1 MRNVDFCEAV
11 RRHSEL
17 YPLMEPQDYIKLAC
31 QSEFGP
37 AHIIT
42 DEAKAVAE
50 LEKEWQML
58 KSAVR
63 IQPESVSGGLCRFHL
78 TGEYAGRNVAPP
90 LLTKLLM
97 LTKEV
102 HRGTQKALEKKLEF
116 LETLDVPGMKECLDE
131 YRRQGCGF
139 LHHSGTFRD
148 AYSPHYR
155 LIDCEYAYYFECLL
169 RISELCR
176 SEGPV
181 IVAVDGRCGSGKT
194 SFAKLAARVFPCN
207 VFHMDDFYLPV
218 ERRGKNWKAVP
229 GGNIDLNRLRDEVLV
244 PVKEGEEAKYRP
256 FSCLKREFG
265 SMIVV
270 PPQKLNIIEGS
281 YSHHPELFG
290 NYDLK
295 IFLTCE
301 KEEQER
307 RLRER
312 EGIYFNEYEIWWMP
326 MEEHYIESLDIEQEA
341 GIIVDTGKL
350 F

>member
-1 MRNVDFCEAV
+1 MKRMDFREAV

-37 AHIIT
+37 AHMIT
-42 DEAKAVAE
+42 DEAKAVTE

-58 KSAVR
+58 KGAVR
-63 IQPESVSGGLCRFHL
+63 IQPESIGGGLCRFHL
-78 TGEYAGRNVAPP
+78 TGEYAGRSAAAS

-97 LTKEV
+97 LTTEE
-102 HRGTQKALEKKLEF
+102 HRGTQEAFERKLKF
-116 LETLDVPGMKECLDE
+116 LETLDVPGMKECLEE

-155 LIDCEYAYYFECLL
+155 LIEWEHADYFECML

-176 SEGPV
+176 GEGPV
-181 IVAVDGRCGSGKT
+181 VVAVDGRCGSGKT
-194 SFAKLAARVFPCN
+194 SLAKLSARIFPCN

-218 ERRGKNWKAVP
+218 ERRGKNWNAVP
-229 GGNIDLNRLRDEVLV
+229 GGNMDLERLRDEVLI
-244 PVKEGEEAKYRP
+244 PVSEGKEALYRP
-256 FSCLKREFG
+256 YSCLRREYG
-265 SMIVV
+265 SVTVM

-281 YSHHPELFG
+281 YSHHPELFEK
-290 NYDLK
+290 YDLK

-301 KEEQER
+301 KDVQER
-307 RLRER
+307 RLRDR
-312 EGIYFNEYEIWWMP
+312 EGVYFNEYEVWWMP
-326 MEEHYIESLDIEQEA
+326 MEEHYIESLEIEQEA
-341 GIIVDTGKL
+341 GLLVDTGK
-350 F
+350 

>member
-1 MRNVDFCEAV
+1 MKRMGFREAV
-11 RRHSEL
+11 RKHSEL

-42 DEAKAVAE
+42 DEAKTVAE
-50 LEKEWQML
+50 LEKEWQTL
-58 KSAVR
+58 KGAVR
-63 IQPESVSGGLCRFHL
+63 IQPESVGGGLCRFHL
-78 TGEYAGRNVAPP
+78 TGEYAGVNAAAS
-90 LLTKLLM
+90 LLTKLII
-97 LTKEV
+97 LTTED
-102 HRGTQKALEKKLEF
+102 HRGKQEEFEEKLKF
-116 LETLDVPGMKECLDE
+116 LETLDVPGMKECLEE

-139 LHHSGTFRD
+139 LHHSETFRD
-148 AYSPHYR
+148 AYFPHYR
-155 LIDCEYAYYFECLL
+155 LIEWEHADYFECLF
-169 RISELCR
+169 RISELLR

-194 SFAKLAARVFPCN
+194 SLAKLVARVFPCN

-218 ERRGKNWKAVP
+218 EKRGKNWNTIP
-229 GGNIDLNRLRDEVLV
+229 GGNMDLRRLRDEVLTS
-244 PVKEGEEAKYRP
+244 VKKGKEVHYRP
-256 FSCLKREFG
+256 YSCLRRKLG
-265 SMIVV
+265 SVTVI

-281 YSHHPELFG
+281 YSHHPELLG
-290 NYDLK
+290 SYDLR

-312 EGIYFNEYEIWWMP
+312 EGVYFNEYEVWWIP

-341 GIIVDTGKL
+341 EILVDTGK
-350 F
+350 